1 MTWVNGKSRR
11 SIMHRRQPDNR
22 IHPEN
27 LGMVLINGKRFVVN
41 LRPGVPFN
49 ACIEEFDGAL
59 RCWAS
64 QNWLDRRASTIVDG
78 FAEKTESGAFV
89 WGDEVKRGP
98 MVGLKGDHPLFKVVF
113 P

>member
-1 MTWVNGKSRR
+1 MR
-11 SIMHRRQPDNR
+11 RRQPDNR

-27 LGMVLINGKRFVVN
+27 LGMMFLNGKRFVIN

-49 ACIEEFDGAL
+49 ACIEEFQDSL

-64 QNWLDRRASTIVDG
+64 HHWLDNRAAGVIEGYAALSEGGSFTWND
-78 FAEKTESGAFV
+78 
-89 WGDEVKRGP
+89 DVKRGP
-98 MVGLKGDHPLFKVVF
+98 MACTKGGHKLYKVIF